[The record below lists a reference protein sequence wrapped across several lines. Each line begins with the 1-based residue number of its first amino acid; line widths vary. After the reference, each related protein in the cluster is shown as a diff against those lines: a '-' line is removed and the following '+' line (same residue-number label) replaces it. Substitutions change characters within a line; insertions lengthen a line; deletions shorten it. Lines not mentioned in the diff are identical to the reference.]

1 MPLFAQIAI
10 RAEVSEDEAVD
21 IAKNLFA
28 GRDVDI
34 YIGDY
39 SSADWLVFIDE

>member
-28 GRDVDI
+28 GEMSIFILVI
-34 YIGDY
+34 IHQQIG
-39 SSADWLVFIDE
+39 